1 MVSMTEVDR
10 GTEQTKDY
18 QFGICCFSAKHTA
31 LRKKSK
37 DLLAQ
42 TRKNNVKNSQ
52 KKQMNGRCIYVYA
65 EDEA

>member
-18 QFGICCFSAKHTA
+18 QFGICCFSVKHTA

-42 TRKNNVKNSQ
+42 TRNDVS
-52 KKQMNGRCIYVYA
+52 
-65 EDEA
+65 